1 MEPEETA
8 PRKTA
13 SELIV
18 SKKEL
23 IRQLMTDFA
32 HLRNDDR
39 ALQVMV
45 WEQELN
51 YHPEYNGT
59 FANFFNIYK
68 EGEIT
73 EAGVITRL
81 ARFVRNENGWK
92 IPKVEEE
99 EKVKIVLEYKSEL
112 F

>member
-1 MEPEETA
+1 MNA
-8 PRKTA
+8 NRKTA

-23 IRQLMTDFA
+23 IRQLMTDFE

-51 YHPEYNGT
+51 FHPEYNGT

-92 IPKVEEE
+92 INKQLEENKVQQA
-99 EKVKIVLEYKSEL
+99 LEYKTEL